1 MNVAPDGRSTGEGS
15 HSARAGTLTLLS
27 VAASADGGEA
37 LKALEETFSAM
48 PLPSFDL
55 IDDEPDAADRIREE
69 LEELTG
75 DVPPILANSPAY
87 IRANAE
93 LPGKGRKA
101 EHRFIASTLERW
113 LGERP
118 QGELTLD
125 REGGAAVAAMVG
137 GWSATI
143 THALAREPLS
153 LAELRAGVQG
163 LSRDAIAEY
172 LGVALQTGQ
181 LEELSEG
188 GRARYGLT
196 DWGRGCIGPIVAAVR
211 CERRHPDKEI
221 LPPDVPDVEAAF
233 QLVLPLLHLP
243 RHIDGSCRL
252 GVQIPEAEPPLAAGA
267 TAEIAAGRVVSSSP
281 LLAQDARNWV
291 SGSPLDW
298 IESVVEPNKE
308 QVTAGGDLRIA
319 RGLLGAI
326 HETLFGAPLG

>member
-1 MNVAPDGRSTGEGS
+1 MNVAPDGPSTGESS
-15 HSARAGTLTLLS
+15 HRARAGALTLLS
-27 VAASADGGEA
+27 VAASADGSEA
-37 LKALEETFSAM
+37 LEALEGTFSSM

-55 IDDEPDAADRIREE
+55 IDDEPDAVERIREE
-69 LEELTG
+69 LEDISS
-75 DVPPILANSPAY
+75 DVPPVLANSPAY
-87 IRANAE
+87 IRAHAE
-93 LPGKGRKA
+93 LPGKGRKV

-118 QGELTLD
+118 GGELILD

-153 LAELRAGVQG
+153 LAGLRAGIQG

-181 LEELSEG
+181 IEELSEG
-188 GRARYGLT
+188 GRARYALT
-196 DWGRGCIGPIVAAVR
+196 DWGRGCIGPIIAAVR
-211 CERRHPDKEI
+211 CEHHHPDEEI
-221 LPPDVPDVEAAF
+221 LPPDVLDVEAAF

-243 RHIDGSCRL
+243 KHLDGSCRL
-252 GVQIPEAEPPLAAGA
+252 GVQIPEGESPLAGA

-291 SGSPLDW
+291 TGSPLDW
-298 IESVVEPNKE
+298 IESVVEPHKE
-308 QVTAGGDLRIA
+308 RVSAGGDLRIA